1 MRILNVRLGHA
12 CNSSS
17 SHSIIWFDG
26 EAETDETQDFG
37 WSYFTAANTEA
48 RRNYAALLVASRVTR
63 TFNSLGWEDRGV
75 LTKAYVRDVLGV
87 KLPKGAYIDHESGE
101 DRFNLPTHADGTVH
115 SEFAKEF
122 VKWFSRAPIAVLGGN
137 DNDEETHPLDHA
149 GKPVPFVYGFNGIAR
164 KDPAYGFWTVFDPK
178 SGNKIRVDFETATGP
193 DWVPPTRGS
202 APELVD
208 LKITDYCPY
217 GCAFCLDPSTPILKS
232 DLTWQAIGSITTGD
246 TLLAFEEK
254 PAQGTKTRD
263 VVVSTVV
270 GVRRTQKPSVR
281 VVTDRGTVICSQD
294 HRWLMSNTHRW
305 LQTKDLKLGHAIM
318 FSTAPWS
325 DSPVND
331 DYRRGYLSGLSCG
344 DGTARWE
351 KTDASNQIYWSVRM
365 RDREAVDRAFEY
377 AVALGCE
384 VPSVTKYDCAGHWM
398 WRVEARSQAVLTKLR
413 PIITLDAETAITDY
427 KRGWLAGFFDAE
439 GSFAGTGTWRF
450 SQKKTDMFL
459 DIVERWLSDLGFA
472 STKVYGSEVR
482 LRGGRWAAT
491 RLAGVLQ
498 LAITR
503 KLSPL
508 FEGGIK
514 NHKAVVLG
522 LESLPEQELVDI
534 ETSSGTFI
542 ANGFASHN
550 CYMGSTTR
558 GQHADRE
565 WVQKAATELANM
577 GVFEVA
583 IGGGEPTLHPE
594 FERIVAD
601 LKQHNMNV
609 NFTTK
614 NLSWLRDPVRAKA
627 ITESCS
633 AFAYSVD
640 TGEDVRALSD
650 AWRASPYRDDI
661 QAVAQVVVG
670 GVESYFFEDILKE
683 CKRLDIPVTLLG
695 FKTTGR
701 GEAFKQKVYDWKALV
716 RKAGLRRV
724 GIDTVLAATLDV
736 TDKVDSVFYHKHEG
750 AWSMYVDAVERKAG
764 PSSYCDEN
772 AKVSV
777 EKFYP
782 HDKERKWPLCGPLLP
797 VFQGFEIPK

>member
-26 EAETDETQDFG
+26 EAETDETEDFG

-63 TFNSLGWEDRGV
+63 TFKSLGWQDRDV

-87 KLPKGAYIDHESGE
+87 VVPKDAYIDHESAE

-115 SEFAKEF
+115 SEFAKDF

-149 GKPVPFVYGFNGIAR
+149 GKSVSFVYGFNGIAR
-164 KDPAYGFWTVFDPK
+164 KDPTYGFWTVFDPK

-193 DWVPPTRGS
+193 DWEPPTRGS

-217 GCAFCLDPSTPILKS
+217 GC
-232 DLTWQAIGSITTGD
+232 
-246 TLLAFEEK
+246 
-254 PAQGTKTRD
+254 
-263 VVVSTVV
+263 
-270 GVRRTQKPSVR
+270 
-281 VVTDRGTVICSQD
+281 
-294 HRWLMSNTHRW
+294 
-305 LQTKDLKLGHAIM
+305 
-318 FSTAPWS
+318 
-325 DSPVND
+325 
-331 DYRRGYLSGLSCG
+331 
-344 DGTARWE
+344 
-351 KTDASNQIYWSVRM
+351 
-365 RDREAVDRAFEY
+365 
-377 AVALGCE
+377 
-384 VPSVTKYDCAGHWM
+384 
-398 WRVEARSQAVLTKLR
+398 
-413 PIITLDAETAITDY
+413 
-427 KRGWLAGFFDAE
+427 
-439 GSFAGTGTWRF
+439 SF
-450 SQKKTDMFL
+450 
-459 DIVERWLSDLGFA
+459 
-472 STKVYGSEVR
+472 
-482 LRGGRWAAT
+482 
-491 RLAGVLQ
+491 
-498 LAITR
+498 
-503 KLSPL
+503 
-508 FEGGIK
+508 
-514 NHKAVVLG
+514 
-522 LESLPEQELVDI
+522 
-534 ETSSGTFI
+534 
-542 ANGFASHN
+542 

-650 AWRASPYRDDI
+650 AWRASPYRDNI

-716 RKAGLRRV
+716 RKAGLRQV

-736 TDKVDSVFYHKHEG
+736 TDKVDAVFYHKHEG

-772 AKVSV
+772 AKVDV